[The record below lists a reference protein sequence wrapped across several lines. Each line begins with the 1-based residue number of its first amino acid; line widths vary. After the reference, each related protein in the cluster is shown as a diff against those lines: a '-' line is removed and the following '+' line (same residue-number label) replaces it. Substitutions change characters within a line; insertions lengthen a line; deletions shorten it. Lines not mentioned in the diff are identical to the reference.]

1 MYRSLHLKKLK
12 SADTLGVIKRQSI
25 KGTIYSYLG
34 VAIGFVTTGLLFPRF
49 LETEQIGLLSLLV
62 SYSNLF
68 AIFAILGFD
77 SVTFRLFPYFRDE
90 KSHHHGYLF
99 LSIGVSLLGFL
110 LSIGVFYLLKPM
122 IIRDSIEQ
130 SKLFVE
136 YLNVIPLLIFFVLI
150 FNTIDSYNRVMLNAS
165 FGTFLKDLVQR
176 ILIFCAVFL
185 IIIHIVDFN
194 EFVYLYVISLCI
206 PGILIFYPLIQKK
219 QLSFKSDLAFIDKG
233 LFKNMTS
240 VSFFGILGG
249 FSNVIIQK
257 IDTVMINSMI
267 NLSAT
272 GIYTISFFF
281 GSLVSIP
288 ARSVQRISVSIIA
301 EAWKKNNMDEIR
313 VVYYKS
319 CLNLFILGILIFIGV
334 WGNIHNV
341 FKILPEE
348 YLPGKYVI
356 LLFGISACITMLGGI
371 SSIIINL
378 SKYYRYQ
385 TYFIIFFGISIVVTN
400 LIFIPR
406 FGIVGSAIAALIS
419 TFIYRFIQFLFI
431 YNKFR
436 ISPYDYKFLLIVLF
450 AGITYGLNLLIPEL
464 NNFILDIFIRSLFMT
479 MIFGTLIL
487 ISKISPEVEAQKIKS
502 LEFIKKIIKREE

>member
-1 MYRSLHLKKLK
+1 M
-12 SADTLGVIKRQSI
+12 GVIKRQSI
-25 KGTIYSYLG
+25 KGTVYSYLG
-34 VAIGFVTTGLLFPRF
+34 VAIGFVTTGLLFPKF
-49 LETEQIGLLSLLV
+49 LATEQVGLLSLLV

-68 AIFAILGFD
+68 AIFAFLGFD

-90 KSHHHGYLF
+90 KSHHHGYF
-99 LSIGVSLLGFL
+99 VLSLGVSILGFL
-110 LSIGVFYLLKPM
+110 LSIGIYYLLKPL

-130 SKLFVE
+130 SKLFVD
-136 YLNVIPLLIFFVLI
+136 YLYLIPPLIFFVLI

-165 FGTFLKDLVQR
+165 FGTFLKDLFQR
-176 ILIFCAVFL
+176 ILIFCSIILL
-185 IIIHIVDFN
+185 IINIIDFHG
-194 EFVYLYVISLCI
+194 FVYLYVISLSI
-206 PGILIFYPLIQKK
+206 PGILIFYPLIRNK
-219 QLSFKSDLAFIDKG
+219 QLSFKTDLAFIDKG
-233 LFKNMTS
+233 LFRNMAS
-240 VSFFGILGG
+240 VSIFGILGG

-257 IDTVMINSMI
+257 IDTIMINSMI
-267 NLSAT
+267 DLSAT
-272 GIYTISFFF
+272 GVYTIAFFF

-288 ARSVQRISVSIIA
+288 ARSVQRISVGIIA
-301 EAWKKNNMDEIR
+301 EAWKKNNLDEIR

-319 CLNLFILGILIFIGV
+319 CLNLFILGILIFIGI

-385 TYFIIFFGISIVVTN
+385 TYFIIFFGLSIVITN

-419 TFIYRFIQFLFI
+419 TFLYRFIQFLFI

-436 ISPYDYKFLLIVLF
+436 ISPYDYKILLIIVF
-450 AGITYGLNLLIPEL
+450 AGITFGLNLLIPEL
-464 NNFILDIFIRSLFMT
+464 NNYILDILIRSLFMAV
-479 MIFGTLIL
+479 IFGTLIL
-487 ISKISPEVEAQKIKS
+487 ISKISSEVEDQKIKT
-502 LEFIKKIIKREE
+502 LESINKIIKRNK

>member
-1 MYRSLHLKKLK
+1 M
-12 SADTLGVIKRQSI
+12 GVIKRQSI

-34 VAIGFVTTGLLFPRF
+34 VAIGFVTTGLLFPKF
-49 LETEQIGLLSLLV
+49 LTTEQVGLLSLLV

-90 KSHHHGYLF
+90 KSHHHGYF
-99 LSIGVSLLGFL
+99 ALSFGVSLIGLL
-110 LSIGVFYLLKPM
+110 LSIGVFYLLKPV

-130 SKLFVE
+130 SKLFVD
-136 YLNVIPLLIFFVLI
+136 YLHLIPPLIFFVLI

-165 FGTFLKDLVQR
+165 FGTFLKDLFQR
-176 ILIFCAVFL
+176 ILIFSSILLL
-185 IIIHIVDFN
+185 IIKIVHFN
-194 EFVYLYVISLCI
+194 GFVYLYVISLCI
-206 PGILIFYPLIQKK
+206 PGILIFYPLIRNK
-219 QLSFKSDLAFIDKG
+219 QLSFKTDLAFIDKQ
-233 LFKNMTS
+233 LFRNMAS
-240 VSFFGILGG
+240 VSFFGVLGG

-257 IDTVMINSMI
+257 IDTIMINSMI
-267 NLSAT
+267 DLSAT

-301 EAWKKNNMDEIR
+301 EAWKKNNLDEIR

-319 CLNLFILGILIFIGV
+319 CLNLLILGILIFIGI

-356 LLFGISACITMLGGI
+356 LLFGISACITMMGGI

-385 TYFIIFFGISIVVTN
+385 TYFIIFFGLSIVITN

-419 TFIYRFIQFLFI
+419 TFLYRFIQFLFI

-436 ISPYDYKFLLIVLF
+436 ISPYDYKFLLIIVF

-464 NNFILDIFIRSLFMT
+464 NNFIPDIFIRSLFMT
-479 MIFGTLIL
+479 VFFGTLIL
-487 ISKISPEVEAQKIKS
+487 ISKVSPEVEDQKNRT
-502 LEFIKKIIKREE
+502 LEFLKKIIKRNE